1 MSIAARIAL
10 ACGLCVPALA
20 CAQHGSGTGNGER
33 AATPSSPPP
42 AIRAE
47 QAAAPSGARLHL
59 YSDAAYQVGKDQWMI
74 DVVVRTPTF
83 ITAQLTDTTGA
94 PLPDV
99 TVSAATRDG
108 SALITAQATRTDA
121 QGEASFGV
129 RPFEAGEEAVT
140 VRGRG
145 QSATML
151 LNVID
156 DAALDWEGL
165 DDADGIT
172 AWETLLSSQVRYR
185 EDYTLDV
192 RYSEP
197 ARALDGAQITL
208 VGFMLPLEPSDR
220 QSHFLLV
227 STPPSCFFH
236 VPGGPAGAVEV
247 HADTAIA
254 VRWDPIVL
262 AGTFQLIDDPEAGLI
277 YRLEHAQLKKVPS
290 P

>member
-1 MSIAARIAL
+1 MSEGARIL
-10 ACGLCVPALA
+10 MLCSLWLPMLVQ
-20 CAQHGSGTGNGER
+20 AQGATGANNAER
-33 AATPSSPPP
+33 AAVPG
-42 AIRAE
+42 
-47 QAAAPSGARLHL
+47 AAQLAL
-59 YSDAAYQVGKDQWMI
+59 YSESAYQVGNDAWMI

-83 ITAQLTDTTGA
+83 ITAQLTDASGK
-94 PLPDV
+94 PLAGV
-99 TVSAATRDG
+99 TVSASTRDG
-108 SALITAQATRTDA
+108 SALVTAPATKTDA
-121 QGEASFGV
+121 QGKATFGI

-145 QSATML
+145 QSTTML

-156 DAALDWEGL
+156 DAALDWGGL

-172 AWETLLSSQVRYR
+172 PWNTLLSSRVRYR

-197 ARALDGAQITL
+197 VQALSGAQVRL
-208 VGFMLPLEPSDR
+208 VGFMMPLEPSDR
-220 QSHFLLV
+220 QTHFLLV

-247 HADTAIA
+247 RADTPIA

-262 AGTFQLIDDPEAGLI
+262 SGTFRLIDDPEAGLI
-277 YRLEHAQLKKVPS
+277 YRLEHAQIEKRPS